1 MDYTVNL
8 SWDNEADVWVAQSDD
23 IPGLILESGSF
34 DALIE
39 RVRFAIPELIEL
51 NKAENPFTLD
61 TKIKSRH
68 TANAIMKQSGIDFK
82 F

>member
-1 MDYTVNL
+1 MGGIYMDYTVNL

-51 NKAENPFTLD
+51 NKTENLSPTITFISKRQERIAL
-61 TKIKSRH
+61 
-68 TANAIMKQSGIDFK
+68 
-82 F
+82 

>member
-39 RVRFAIPELIEL
+39 RVRFAIVMFHKEWQKMSVVRKDE
-51 NKAENPFTLD
+51 
-61 TKIKSRH
+61 
-68 TANAIMKQSGIDFK
+68 
-82 F
+82 